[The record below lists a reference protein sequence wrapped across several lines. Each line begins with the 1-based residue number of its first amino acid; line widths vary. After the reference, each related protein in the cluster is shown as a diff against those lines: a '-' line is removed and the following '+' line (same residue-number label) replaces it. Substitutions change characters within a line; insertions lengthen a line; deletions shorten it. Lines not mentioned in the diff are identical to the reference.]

1 MVKNKGWDLPPNS
14 FFPYHSYSKVT
25 SCVEL
30 KSQVWRL
37 LIYMMHIQT
46 FKFEIIVSKVQMKNL
61 LYLVLFTFNW
71 MNSYF
76 LQKQSFC
83 IHNSVLPLLRHC
95 YPKATLTNEKKKKW
109 GVEGEIKRKGNS
121 QRKNTDHISKV
132 GDIML
137 GLTCWKSDSPF
148 IYLQK
153 PTSEYIVF
161 YNQPQDLKLNI
172 SKFETITLK
181 LVTTFPLIFYI

>member
-1 MVKNKGWDLPPNS
+1 M
-14 FFPYHSYSKVT
+14 
-25 SCVEL
+25 
-30 KSQVWRL
+30 
-37 LIYMMHIQT
+37 
-46 FKFEIIVSKVQMKNL
+46 
-61 LYLVLFTFNW
+61 
-71 MNSYF
+71 
-76 LQKQSFC
+76 
-83 IHNSVLPLLRHC
+83 
-95 YPKATLTNEKKKKW
+95 KKKKW
-109 GVEGEIKRKGNS
+109 GVEGEIKRKGNP